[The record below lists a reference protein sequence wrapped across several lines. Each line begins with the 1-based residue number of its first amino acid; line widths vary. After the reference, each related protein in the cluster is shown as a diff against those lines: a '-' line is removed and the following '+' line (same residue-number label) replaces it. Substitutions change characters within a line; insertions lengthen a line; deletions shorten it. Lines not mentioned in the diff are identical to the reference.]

1 MRKILIG
8 LTFCSFLLPFFSKSY
23 SQTLGFE
30 LNDTKRVNIPF
41 EVYNNLIVVPVV
53 LNNQIPLKFILDTGV
68 RTTILTEKSFS
79 DILNLTYSR
88 KYTISGL
95 GGERHVDA
103 YITNNVSL
111 SLPGVSGK
119 GHAMLVLAEDY
130 LELRNY
136 LGTEVHG
143 ILGYEIFSRFIVTI
157 NYDKKVLTLTTP
169 EHFKKR
175 RRFQEVEM
183 KVEDTKPYI
192 SGRIVYKTGE
202 HLDVKLL
209 VDTGASHGL
218 LLDKSSDPQITIP
231 EKHITTSLGRG
242 LGGLLEG
249 EMARLKYFHL
259 GEACWQDILA
269 TFPETNS
276 FLDSLKNV
284 GTFRNGSV
292 GGEILSRFTVV
303 INFPEEKLYLKKG
316 KSFKKDFTYNLSGL
330 VVKAIGSR
338 LNTYEI
344 TEVRKN
350 SVGEKAGFK
359 KGDVLVSINSIDASR
374 LRLSNITNFLNA
386 RENKKLKLT
395 VLRDGVKI
403 TQTFRLKSQI

>member
-8 LTFCSFLLPFFSKSY
+8 FTFCSFLFLFFSKS
-23 SQTLGFE
+23 SGQTLGFE
-30 LNDTKRVNIPF
+30 LNDAKRVNIPF
-41 EVYNNLIVVPVV
+41 EIYNNLIVVPVV
-53 LNNQIPLKFILDTGV
+53 LNNQLPLKFILDTGV

-79 DILNLTYSR
+79 DILNLHYSR

-95 GGERHVDA
+95 GGERLVDA

-111 SLPGVSGK
+111 SLPGVTGK

-157 NYDKKVLTLTTP
+157 NYDKKILTLTTP
-169 EHFKKR
+169 EYFKKR
-175 RRFQEVEM
+175 RRFHEVPI
-183 KVEDTKPYI
+183 KVEDTKPYVT
-192 SGRIVYKTGE
+192 GRIVYNTGDY
-202 HLDVKLL
+202 LDVKLL

-218 LLDKSSDPQITIP
+218 LLDKSSDPQIILP
-231 EKHITTSLGRG
+231 EKHISTSLGRG

-249 EMARLKYFHL
+249 EMARLNYFHL
-259 GEACWQDILA
+259 GEACWPDILA

-276 FLDSLKNV
+276 FLDSLKNI
-284 GTFRNGSV
+284 GTFRNGSI

-316 KSFKKDFTYNLSGL
+316 KSYKKDFTYNLSGL

-344 TEVRKN
+344 TEVRN
-350 SVGEKAGFK
+350 HSAGEKAGFK
-359 KGDVLVSINSIDASR
+359 KGDILVSINSIDASR
-374 LRLSNITNFLNA
+374 LRLNNIISFLNA
-386 RENKKLKLT
+386 KENKKLRLT

>member
-1 MRKILIG
+1 MRKFLLG
-8 LTFCSFLLPFFSKSY
+8 FTFCSFMLLFFSQS
-23 SQTLGFE
+23 SGQTLGFE
-30 LNDTKRVNIPF
+30 LNDQKRVNIPF
-41 EVYNNLIVVPVV
+41 EIYNNLIVVPVV
-53 LNNQIPLKFILDTGV
+53 LNNQLPLRFILDTGV

-79 DILNLTYSR
+79 DILNLPYSR

-95 GGERHVDA
+95 GGERVVDA
-103 YITNNVSL
+103 YVTNNVSL
-111 SLPGVSGK
+111 SLPGVTGK

-169 EHFKKR
+169 EYFKKR
-175 RRFQEVEM
+175 RRFQAVPI
-183 KVEDTKPYI
+183 KVEDTKPYVMGHI
-192 SGRIVYKTGE
+192 TYNSGE

-209 VDTGASHGL
+209 IDTGASHGL
-218 LLDKSSDPQITIP
+218 LLDKSSDPQIVLP
-231 EKHITTSLGRG
+231 EKHISTSLGRG

-259 GEACWQDILA
+259 GEACWQNILA
-269 TFPETNS
+269 TFPDSNS
-276 FLDSLKNV
+276 FLDSLKTV
-284 GTFRNGSV
+284 GTFRNGSI

-303 INFPEEKLYLKKG
+303 INFPEEKVYLKKG

-344 TEVRKN
+344 TEVRKG
-350 SVGEKAGFK
+350 SAGEKAGFK
-359 KGDVLVSINSIDASR
+359 KGDILVSINSIDASR
-374 LRLSNITNFLNA
+374 LKLNNITSFLNA
-386 RENKKLKLT
+386 KENKKLKLT

-403 TQTFRLKSQI
+403 TQSFRLKSQI